1 MKNALIG
8 LFSFMI
14 LLLAGFAINT
24 SEGRTLREN
33 ELSSTV
39 SSSMEKSMEILKL
52 KKDYSITEQKEFAA
66 DFIQNAMV
74 KMNSKSKYDVEIM
87 TIDVEKGLLDA
98 KVTETYKQF
107 ARPGKV
113 SVRKTIIL
121 EDYQNVNNEYFI
133 VTFQDKDGKIVKQ
146 MNVYGGSNMDV
157 TLLPH
162 EWKTMKFTC
171 LESGIEY
178 TIDTLP
184 GLIVTSNLTFKL
196 GEDSERPH
204 FTVIYNENGG
214 SGKMDPSTFFI
225 GENDK
230 LKKNVYTRNGHTF
243 IGWNTQPNG
252 LGTFYKDEAE
262 IQNMTSINGS
272 EIVLYAQWESK
283 EEYYYIDYDPNG
295 GSGTMDPSK
304 HVVGKGGT
312 IEKSKFTYSG
322 YEFKEWNTVK
332 NGSGIKFQ
340 AGSFT
345 NFNLTKDKRV
355 RLYAQWEKA
364 PEYGIYFVKKPEI
377 SIANNKYSAEASIKV
392 SHPRDY
398 IKSYKIWL
406 DDKSENTLPATWS
419 DAVTDFNGQK
429 QEIRLYK
436 NNIEQKESIQ
446 YVHFAGK
453 AEHGETVSDVIAI
466 PAKEIPKPY
475 TVTYKANGG
484 VESDNVQEVE
494 RGKNW
499 YVQGTIFTKKGY
511 TLKSWN
517 TDPSGNGKTYELNS
531 SQTPINGNLTLYA
544 VWEENTPT
552 SYTVTYKANGG
563 IGNDDNQ
570 EVLVG
575 NSWRVQGAIFVKQ
588 GCILDSWN
596 TEPSGNGIKYEVNSL
611 QNSLSNNI
619 TLYAQWKEE
628 VSQVYYVRYHSNGGT
643 GDMPISTHE
652 MNQKSQL
659 SENKFVRNGYRFL
672 GWSINQYAKDPEY
685 QNKHSIYNLTTAIG
699 STVDLYA
706 IWESE
711 QPAVY
716 TVTYKANGGVGND
729 YVQEVDANSG
739 WYVKDAIF
747 KQPGYTLKSWNTA
760 PNGSGEQYE
769 LNSYYNSLEK
779 NIILYAQWEATEYT
793 ITYKS
798 NGGYGEDNI
807 QTVSAGNGYYLRGE
821 IFTRN
826 GYVLKSWNT
835 EKNGNGAR
843 YELDAW
849 QSSLNN
855 DLILYAQW
863 EQDTPKTY
871 TVRYNSNGGS
881 GYMTNST
888 HTINEYS
895 NLSQCQFT
903 RSGYKF
909 LGWSTN
915 RYDVRPIYYDMSR
928 ILNLSTTSGA
938 IVDLYAIWEQVQPT
952 SYTVTY
958 YANDGSNASVSET
971 VTPGLSWYTKNTDT
985 FTRQGYKLVSWNTRA
1000 DGLGE
1005 EYGMHIY
1012 QDPIQSDITLYAK
1025 WEENTSS
1032 SYTITYKANGG
1043 VGEEQQQIVLKGS
1056 AFYYRGVIFTKTNHT
1071 LASWNTDPYGNGQR
1085 YELDAF
1091 QASLDK
1097 NITLYA
1103 QWKENSSTTYT
1114 VTYKPNQGDGS
1125 DYFQSLR
1132 KDEYFMPKA
1141 GLFTRSGYKLVCWN
1155 TKPNGSGDQYD
1166 FNTLYPELTGDLV
1179 LYAQWR
1185 PNSEVEHIIVYDSND
1200 EFNETQTQIVKPGEG
1215 WYVRGGIFFKD
1226 GYTLDCW
1233 TTRPDGGGTR
1243 YELDEWKPSLNED
1256 LRLYAHWVN
1265 NAPW

>member
-157 TLLPH
+157 ALLPH
-162 EWKTMKFTC
+162 EWKNMKFTC

-178 TIDTLP
+178 TIDTLS

-225 GENDK
+225 GENAK

-252 LGTFYKDEAE
+252 LGTAYKDEAE

-283 EEYYYIDYDPNG
+283 EEYYYVDYNANG
-295 GSGTMDPSK
+295 GSGTMKSSK
-304 HVVGKGGT
+304 HLVGKGGSLD
-312 IEKSKFTYSG
+312 INRFTYNG
-322 YEFKEWNTVK
+322 YVFKEWNTHKDGTGLTFKDGAYV
-332 NGSGIKFQ
+332 
-340 AGSFT
+340 
-345 NFNLTKDKRV
+345 NFGLTKDKRIT
-355 RLYAQWEKA
+355 LYAQWEKE
-364 PEYGIYFVKKPEI
+364 PEYGIYFVEKPKVSVVNE
-377 SIANNKYSAEASIKV
+377 KYSAEATIKV

-398 IKSYKIWL
+398 IKSYKIWI
-406 DDKSENTLPATWS
+406 DNKAENNIPTTWD
-419 DAVTDFNGQK
+419 DAVADFSGQK
-429 QEIRLYK
+429 QEIRLFK
-436 NNIEQKESIQ
+436 NNIEQKEYAQ

-453 AEHGETVSDVIAI
+453 AEHGETVAGVVNI

-552 SYTVTYKANGG
+552 S
-563 IGNDDNQ
+563 
-570 EVLVG
+570 
-575 NSWRVQGAIFVKQ
+575 
-588 GCILDSWN
+588 
-596 TEPSGNGIKYEVNSL
+596 
-611 QNSLSNNI
+611 
-619 TLYAQWKEE
+619 
-628 VSQVYYVRYHSNGGT
+628 
-643 GDMPISTHE
+643 
-652 MNQKSQL
+652 
-659 SENKFVRNGYRFL
+659 
-672 GWSINQYAKDPEY
+672 
-685 QNKHSIYNLTTAIG
+685 
-699 STVDLYA
+699 
-706 IWESE
+706 
-711 QPAVY
+711 Y

-863 EQDTPKTY
+863 EQ
-871 TVRYNSNGGS
+871 
-881 GYMTNST
+881 
-888 HTINEYS
+888 
-895 NLSQCQFT
+895 
-903 RSGYKF
+903 
-909 LGWSTN
+909 
-915 RYDVRPIYYDMSR
+915 
-928 ILNLSTTSGA
+928 
-938 IVDLYAIWEQVQPT
+938 VQPT

-958 YANDGSNASVSET
+958 YANDGGAGISKSDEITA
-971 VTPGLSWYTKNTDT
+971 GLSWYTKDADT

-1000 DGLGE
+1000 DGLGKS
-1005 EYGMHIY
+1005 YGLHVY
-1012 QDPIQSDITLYAK
+1012 QDPIQSDIKLYAQ
-1025 WEENTSS
+1025 WEENISS

-1043 VGEEQQQIVLKGS
+1043 VGEEQQQTVLKGS
-1056 AFYYRGVIFTKTNHT
+1056 GFYYRGVIFTKTNHT
-1071 LASWNTDPYGNGQR
+1071 LTSWNTDPYGNGQR
-1085 YELDAF
+1085 YELNAF

-1226 GYTLDCW
+1226 GYTLVCW

-1265 NAPW
+1265 NNPW